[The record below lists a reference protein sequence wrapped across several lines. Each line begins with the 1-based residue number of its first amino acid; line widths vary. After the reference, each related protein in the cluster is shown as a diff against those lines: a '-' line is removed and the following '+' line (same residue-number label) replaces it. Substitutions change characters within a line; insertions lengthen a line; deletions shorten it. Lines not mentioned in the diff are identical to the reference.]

1 MICKVNNKETRCN
14 DDGNDNGERKY
25 GVDVDYE
32 AKSLFVFSD
41 LINAAN
47 KSDSRCCLK
56 VFLMFKSGPGFI
68 VSLDYSLIN
77 I

>member
-14 DDGNDNGERKY
+14 DDGNDNGEGKY

-32 AKSLFVFSD
+32 AKSIFVFSD
-41 LINAAN
+41 LINGAT
-47 KSDSRCCLK
+47 KTTYECCWK
-56 VFLMFKSGPGFI
+56 VFLILKSRPGFI